1 MELGHFD
8 KYSSTTQERRAL
20 LLEKLKRCILNEK
33 SIDGRNLDNFLK
45 TRELFSSFEKGQ
57 GRSPLL
63 PSSYTTIVTRACRI
77 LLLTKF
83 TIMKL
88 KTDVFSVSTIFF

>member
-1 MELGHFD
+1 MAAIWTIF
-8 KYSSTTQERRAL
+8 S
-20 LLEKLKRCILNEK
+20 K
-33 SIDGRNLDNFLK
+33 SGNF
-45 TRELFSSFEKGQ
+45 FPVFEKGQ

-88 KTDVFSVSTIFF
+88 KIDVFSVSTIFFYGALRWELSVASFVERALYSPA